1 MGFDL
6 WDALGISP
14 RTGLVGVVAGIVLAA
29 LLAAHAFWRNRAA
42 ARASRGLSLN
52 D

>member
-1 MGFDL
+1 MGLDL

-14 RTGLVGVVAGIVLAA
+14 RTGLVVVVSGLLVAVA
-29 LLAAHAFWRNRAA
+29 LAAHAFWRNRAA
-42 ARASRGLSLN
+42 SRATRGLSLN

>member
-6 WDALGISP
+6 WDALGVSP
-14 RTGLVGVVAGIVLAA
+14 RTGVLGVAGALALAA
-29 LLAAHAFWRNRAA
+29 LLALRTFWRNRSDSGP
-42 ARASRGLSLN
+42 SRGLSLN